1 MVQFFGAKIVIGAI
15 TKAKQYSKDWKET
28 MKECDASRRFDT
40 EAYKST
46 EDSAADAEFDRT
58 VKEIVNWIA
67 DVEPAVEEES
77 FGLEK

>member
-1 MVQFFGAKIVIGAI
+1 
-15 TKAKQYSKDWKET
+15 

-40 EAYKST
+40 EVYKSI
-46 EDSAADAEFDRT
+46 EDSAAEAEFDRN